1 MRSVPNS
8 LHVVKALGFH
18 VFVVI
23 NLPVYLL
30 GSNVKLKDSRKMLPD
45 KDSDGRRSRERSDMQ
60 REYFSTNLTKQN
72 FPWGGEGREEGGEGW
87 HKTARTK
94 PTKQPTN
101 NNKKKQHLNFKPDCS
116 YCYSQHKQKVTVS
129 FLQHCLLLCFSS
141 FSELIAPSFHLRCR
155 CLR

>member
-8 LHVVKALGFH
+8 LHVVKALGSH

-72 FPWGGEGREEGGEGW
+72 FPWGRRGEKKEGKDG
-87 HKTARTK
+87 
-94 PTKQPTN
+94 TKQQEQNQPSNQPTTT
-101 NNKKKQHLNFKPDCS
+101 KKNS
-116 YCYSQHKQKVTVS
+116 T
-129 FLQHCLLLCFSS
+129 
-141 FSELIAPSFHLRCR
+141 
-155 CLR
+155 